1 MPNRIAASTA
11 AALAALVLGACG
23 SGSQTATSGTASVT
37 VNGNDTTIHIVKCS
51 QVDWYRTIDIGGWYR
66 TIDIGGD
73 LAGVTVTIDERAQP
87 LTTTSVRIRNV
98 GGFTGM
104 YSQGG
109 DGDASMTLSGDK
121 FTITGTA
128 NGYKTD
134 KPGEPASAAF
144 KISVTC

>member
-1 MPNRIAASTA
+1 MPNRIAAAAA
-11 AALAALVLGACG
+11 AALAVLALGACS
-23 SGSQTATSGTASVT
+23 SGSQEANSAKVT
-37 VNGNDTTIHIVKCS
+37 VNGNDTTIHVVRCS
-51 QVDWYRTIDIGGWYR
+51 QLEWYR

-109 DGDASMTLSGDK
+109 AGEASMTVSGDK

-144 KISVTC
+144 KISTKC

>member
-1 MPNRIAASTA
+1 MPNRIAAAAA
-11 AALAALVLGACG
+11 AALAIVVLGACSSRG
-23 SGSQTATSGTASVT
+23 QTATSSTASVT
-37 VNGNDTTIHIVKCS
+37 VNGNNATIHAVKCS
-51 QVDWYRTIDIGGWYR
+51 QLEWYRTIDIGGE
-66 TIDIGGD
+66 

-87 LTTTSVRIRNV
+87 LTTTSVRIRNM

-109 DGDASMTLSGDK
+109 DGDASMSFSGDK
-121 FTITGTA
+121 YTITGTA

-144 KISVTC
+144 KISAKC